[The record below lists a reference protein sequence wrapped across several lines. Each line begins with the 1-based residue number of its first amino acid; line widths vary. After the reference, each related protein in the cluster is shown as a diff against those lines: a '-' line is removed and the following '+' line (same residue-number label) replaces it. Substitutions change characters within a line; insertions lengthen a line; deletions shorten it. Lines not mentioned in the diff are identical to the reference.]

1 MKLTDEQRKLAANI
15 SYVVARLMGVD
26 DVHGWFDARV
36 YNKGNTVV
44 IATYCK
50 GKIFKIKITTEK

>member
-15 SYVVARLMGVD
+15 SYAVARMMGAD
-26 DVHGWFDARV
+26 DVHGWFDANV

-44 IATYCK
+44 ITTYCK
-50 GKIFKIKITTEK
+50 DKIFKIKVTTEK